1 MSRLATRRRGNQRR
15 SHPGQWLRWQ
25 ERAAALSLALAA
37 CAAST
42 VAAAP
47 AGASDGGYTVTATI
61 RVGANAGAVAVS
73 PDGSHIDV
81 SSSRGVSVIDAATNH
96 ITATIPN
103 VGGKSRSAL
112 TAKTPTSE
120 TERACR

>member
-1 MSRLATRRRGNQRR
+1 
-15 SHPGQWLRWQ
+15 LRWQ

-37 CAAST
+37 CIAST
-42 VAAAP
+42 LAAAP

-61 RVGANAGAVAVS
+61 RAGANAVAVAVS
-73 PDGSHIDV
+73 PGGGHIYA
-81 SSSRGVSVIDAATNH
+81 SSSRGVVVIDSATNH

-103 VGGKSRSAL
+103 AGGRSRSAL